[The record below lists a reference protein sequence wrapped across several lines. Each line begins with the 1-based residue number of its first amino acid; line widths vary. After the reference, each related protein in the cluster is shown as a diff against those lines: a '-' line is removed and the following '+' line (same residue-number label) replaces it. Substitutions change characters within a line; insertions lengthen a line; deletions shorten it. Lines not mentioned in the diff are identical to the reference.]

1 MSLIILNVRLAHTD
15 QDLTTKLYTI
25 HCNGKNVLKMEPQEK
40 FTWNDEWEH
49 DSIYVN
55 GRGGLLVPSLCHS
68 HIHTDKCFILDKG
81 APLVVGDFSEALRV
95 TSAVKE
101 TFIRDTDDL
110 YKRGERLVRESIESG
125 VTCMRAHVEVDK
137 TVQDAGLK
145 TGIKLK
151 EYFREAC
158 DIQLTLFMQDPIFDN
173 DTDDTPGSNAFLASQ
188 AAERYTSSLG
198 AIGSAPYVERTRKQ
212 QRANI
217 RFVLDLAVKYNLH
230 ADFHIDYDLSPLP
243 ADPNSDTAPLIYYL
257 LDVLHEIR
265 WTERMPGRT
274 IVLGHATRLTLFSPA
289 QLSDLR
295 ERISSLPVYFVGL
308 PQSDVYMMGRASEQ
322 QRRGT
327 LNVCKLGREYDL
339 RVAMSVN
346 NVGNAFTPQ
355 GTPDPMGLCPLG
367 VAVYQDGTLDGCGRL
382 LEAVSISSKRAVG
395 LPESDYETASD
406 SDNTA
411 TSLISTVGSPA
422 DFVILHENQ
431 SLQSAVLEPCF
442 PRTTIK
448 DGCVIAKR
456 DVKRELYIS

>member
-1 MSLIILNVRLAHTD
+1 MSLNIRNVRLAHTD
-15 QDLTTKLYTI
+15 QDLITKLYTI
-25 HCNGKNVLKMEPQEK
+25 HCQGRKVLKIEPQEE
-40 FTWNDEWEH
+40 FSWHDEWVR
-49 DSIYVN
+49 DGDADYVN
-55 GRGGLLVPSLCHS
+55 GRGGLLIPSLCHS
-68 HIHTDKCFILDKG
+68 HIHIDKCFILDKG
-81 APLVVGDFSEALRV
+81 APLVLGDFSEALRV

-125 VTCMRAHVEVDK
+125 VTCMRAHIEVDK

-145 TGIKLK
+145 TGVKLK

-173 DTDDTPGSNAFLASQ
+173 DTDDTPGTNVLLASQ
-188 AAERYTSSLG
+188 AAERYASSLG
-198 AIGSAPYVERTRKQ
+198 SIGSAPYVERTREQ

-217 RFVLDLAVKYNLH
+217 RFVLDLAMKYNLH

-243 ADPNSDTAPLIYYL
+243 ADPNSDKAPLIYYL

-274 IVLGHATRLTLFSPA
+274 IVLGHATRLTLFSSA
-289 QLSDLR
+289 ELSDLR
-295 ERISSLPVYFVGL
+295 SRIGSLPVYFVGL
-308 PQSDVYMMGRASEQ
+308 PQSDVYMMGRDSG

-339 RVAMSVN
+339 PVAMSVN

-355 GTPDPMGLCPLG
+355 GTPDPLGLCPIG
-367 VAVYQDGTLDGCGRL
+367 VAVYQDGTLDGCRRL
-382 LEAVSISSKRAVG
+382 LEAVSISSKRAIG
-395 LPESDYETASD
+395 LLESASESVD
-406 SDNTA
+406 MA
-411 TSLISTVGSPA
+411 KSLIPSIGSSA

-442 PRTTIK
+442 SRTTIK
-448 DGCVIAKR
+448 NGRVVAKR
-456 DVKRELYIS
+456 EVKRELYIR

>member
-1 MSLIILNVRLAHTD
+1 MSLNIRNVKLAHTD
-15 QDLTTKLYTI
+15 QGLITKLYTI
-25 HCNGKNVLKMEPQEK
+25 HCQREKVLKIEPQEE
-40 FTWNDEWEH
+40 FSWNERDAG
-49 DSIYVN
+49 YVN
-55 GRGGLLVPSLCHS
+55 GRGGLLIPSLCHS
-68 HIHTDKCFILDKG
+68 HIHIDKCFILDKG

-137 TVQDAGLK
+137 TVQDASLK
-145 TGIKLK
+145 TGIRLK

-173 DTDDTPGSNAFLASQ
+173 DTDDAPGMNAFLASQ

-198 AIGSAPYVERTRKQ
+198 AIGSAPYVERTREQ
-212 QRANI
+212 QRTNI

-274 IVLGHATRLTLFSPA
+274 IVLGHATRLTLFSPS

-295 ERISSLPVYFVGL
+295 SRIGSLPVYFVGL
-308 PQSDVYMMGRASEQ
+308 PQSDVYMMGRDSG

-327 LNVCKLGREYDL
+327 LNVCKLGREHDL
-339 RVAMSVN
+339 HIVMSVN
-346 NVGNAFTPQ
+346 NIGNAFTPQ
-355 GTPDPMGLCPLG
+355 GTLDPLGLCPLG
-367 VAVYQDGTLDGCGRL
+367 VAVYQDGTLDGCRRL
-382 LEAVSISSKRAVG
+382 LEVVSISSKRAIG
-395 LPESDYETASD
+395 LPESESTSESVDIAM
-406 SDNTA
+406 
-411 TSLISTVGSPA
+411 SLIPTAGSPA

-431 SLQSAVLEPCF
+431 SLQCAVLEPCF
-442 PRTTIK
+442 SRTTIK
-448 DGCVIAKR
+448 NGRVVAKR
-456 DVKRELYIS
+456 EAKRELYIR